1 MEATQKLEATQV
13 LDFSS
18 ALDDEEAQEG
28 VIVGRLV
35 VEGVTHLVSGSEWK
49 NSSIII
55 MNKKRT
61 TIQKISIII
70 QVHCGVTKLGR
81 DPTADIHVAKVD
93 QPYINMTSSLRFC
106 WVIFKP
112 HL

>member
-28 VIVGRLV
+28 IIVGRLV

-49 NSSIII
+49 NSSIMI

-61 TIQKISIII
+61 AVKK
-70 QVHCGVTKLGR
+70 KLIMIR
-81 DPTADIHVAKVD
+81 CVVE
-93 QPYINMTSSLRFC
+93 
-106 WVIFKP
+106 
-112 HL
+112 

>member
-28 VIVGRLV
+28 IIVGRLV
-35 VEGVTHLVSGSEWK
+35 VEGVTHLVSGLEWK

-55 MNKKRT
+55 TIRKRT
-61 TIQKISIII
+61 AFKKIII
-70 QVHCGVTKLGR
+70 
-81 DPTADIHVAKVD
+81 I
-93 QPYINMTSSLRFC
+93 I
-106 WVIFKP
+106 
-112 HL
+112 

>member
-18 ALDDEEAQEG
+18 ALDDGEAQEG
-28 VIVGRLV
+28 IIVGRLV

-49 NSSIII
+49 NSSIMI

-61 TIQKISIII
+61 AVKK
-70 QVHCGVTKLGR
+70 KLIMIR
-81 DPTADIHVAKVD
+81 CVVE
-93 QPYINMTSSLRFC
+93 
-106 WVIFKP
+106 
-112 HL
+112 

>member
-1 MEATQKLEATQV
+1 MMEATQKLEATQV

-35 VEGVTHLVSGSEWK
+35 VEGVTHLVSGSEWN

-55 MNKKRT
+55 MNEKRICECT
-61 TIQKISIII
+61 FRYKQFN
-70 QVHCGVTKLGR
+70 KLNNELIRPWARGHMLSPPGDFCR
-81 DPTADIHVAKVD
+81 LCFLV
-93 QPYINMTSSLRFC
+93 SL
-106 WVIFKP
+106 
-112 HL
+112 